1 VHELEQYQPSGTSAA
16 AIAASVEDAID
27 AGRLQPGDA
36 LPSVRELA
44 RTLGVAPA
52 TVSSALRELRTRGLV
67 TAEPRRAVRVAGA
80 PPLRRPVEPV
90 VPPGARDVTGGNPDP
105 ALLPDLAPHLARIAS
120 PPHLYGQEA
129 VLPEL
134 AARARASLEDD
145 GIDAGHLTVLSGT
158 LDALERALTAYL
170 RPGDRVAVEDP
181 GYGTLLDLLR
191 AMGLDLVPV
200 AIDGRG
206 PRPEALGQALA
217 AGARALVVTPRA
229 QNPTGSAL
237 DEARAAELVRVLDGH
252 PDVLLFEDDHAGAVA
267 GAPHHTLTAGRTRWA
282 VARSTA
288 KALGPDLRL
297 SIVAGDARTV
307 SRVEGRHRLGPGWV
321 SWVLQRLAA
330 DLMGDAKVQEL
341 LAVAAATYRA
351 RSAALIEALD
361 AHGIEAVGGSGL
373 NVWIPVPS
381 EAAPLQA
388 LLAEGWVA
396 APGDRFRLASPPAIR
411 ITTAS
416 LPERDAPALAAVI
429 ARAVRPSGR
438 GAAA

>member
-1 VHELEQYQPSGTSAA
+1 M
-16 AIAASVEDAID
+16 
-27 AGRLQPGDA
+27 
-36 LPSVRELA
+36 
-44 RTLGVAPA
+44 
-52 TVSSALRELRTRGLV
+52 
-67 TAEPRRAVRVAGA
+67 
-80 PPLRRPVEPV
+80 
-90 VPPGARDVTGGNPDP
+90 
-105 ALLPDLAPHLARIAS
+105 
-120 PPHLYGQEA
+120 
-129 VLPEL
+129 LPEL
-134 AARARASLEDD
+134 EALARASLEAD
-145 GIDAGHLTVLSGT
+145 GIDATHLTVLSGT

-191 AMGLDLVPV
+191 ALALDPVPV
-200 AIDGRG
+200 AMDGRG
-206 PRPEALGQALA
+206 LRPGPLAAALA
-217 AGARALVVTPRA
+217 AGARALIVTPRA

-237 DEARAAELVRVLDGH
+237 DATRVAELAPILDAH
-252 PDVLLFEDDHAGAVA
+252 PDVLLVEDDHAGAVA
-267 GAPHHTLTAGRTRWA
+267 GAPHHTLTAGRARWA

-330 DLMGDAKVQEL
+330 DLMGDARVQEL
-341 LAVAAATYRA
+341 LALASATYA
-351 RSAALIEALD
+351 TRSAALVEALGT
-361 AHGIEAVGGSGL
+361 HGIEATGGSGL
-373 NVWIPVPS
+373 NVWVPVAS

-396 APGDRFRLASPPAIR
+396 AAGDRFRLESPPAIR

-416 LPERDAPALAAVI
+416 LPVGDAPVLAAAV

>member
-1 VHELEQYQPSGTSAA
+1 M
-16 AIAASVEDAID
+16 
-27 AGRLQPGDA
+27 
-36 LPSVRELA
+36 
-44 RTLGVAPA
+44 APA
-52 TVSSALRELRTRGLV
+52 TVSSALRELRGRGLV
-67 TAEPRRAVRVAGA
+67 TAEPRKGVRVASA

-90 VPPGARDVTGGNPDP
+90 VPAGARDVASGNPDP

-120 PPHLYGQEA
+120 PPRLYGQDA
-129 VLPEL
+129 LLPAL
-134 AARARASLEDD
+134 AALARESLTAD
-145 GIDAGHLTVLSGT
+145 GIDATHLTVLSGT

-191 AMGLDLVPV
+191 ALALEPVPV

-206 PRPEALGQALA
+206 LRPERLDAALR

-237 DEARAAELVRVLDGH
+237 DATRAAELVRVLHAH
-252 PDVLLFEDDHAGAVA
+252 PDVLLLEDDHAGAVA

-330 DLMGDAKVQEL
+330 DLMGDRRVQEL
-341 LAVAAATYRA
+341 LALAATTYTARA
-351 RSAALIEALD
+351 AALIEALD
-361 AHGIEAVGGSGL
+361 GHGIEAMGGSGL
-373 NVWIPVPS
+373 NVWVPVAS
-381 EAAPLQA
+381 EASPLQA

-396 APGDRFRLASPPAIR
+396 AAGDRFRLESPPAIR

-416 LPERDAPALAAVI
+416 LPVREAPVLAAAV